1 MEGSAYEPS
10 GKSRVSGFLSSGRTV
25 VTVWN
30 HQGVVGWQEGPR
42 ARVWGP
48 SGVHWVDWAGSPL
61 QVRGWAQDARV
72 ALSPKDLRVSV
83 LLWITKKNLSH
94 VAMLS
99 SLKQHARVLTKLFR
113 WNELFWRC
121 FVLYLIRFINTAEV
135 PVANDETGTDSIF
148 GGTSWRR
155 PWFSAR
161 GEDSCQQKRSRESPP
176 EVITFA
182 NLLATNPPHSLES
195 IKCLPFPEATR
206 SLERGKNNTHFDN
219 SRPQAGCKGVPPLIT
234 EELPARSEIIDPVE
248 NARSGA
254 EREEVKQ

>member
-10 GKSRVSGFLSSGRTV
+10 GKSRVSGFLSSGKTV

-72 ALSPKDLRVSV
+72 ALSPKDLRVYV

-121 FVLYLIRFINTAEV
+121 FVLYLIRLINTAEV
-135 PVANDETGTDSIF
+135 PVASDETGTDSIF
-148 GGTSWRR
+148 GGTSWKR
-155 PWFSAR
+155 PWFSVR
-161 GEDSCQQKRSRESPP
+161 GEDSCQQKRSWESPP
-176 EVITFA
+176 GVIRLQTFWRLTPLTLWKA
-182 NLLATNPPHSLES
+182 SNACHSQKRHGLWRE
-195 IKCLPFPEATR
+195 
-206 SLERGKNNTHFDN
+206 ERMTLI
-219 SRPQAGCKGVPPLIT
+219 LIT
-234 EELPARSEIIDPVE
+234 ADLRRVVKEFLLWSQRSFQQDL
-248 NARSGA
+248 
-254 EREEVKQ
+254 K